1 MEYARLCAPR
11 QGLADLDAKELLIL
25 AGLAA
30 ADSFNTSTLGLIIVI
45 ILFARRPVGTG
56 STYVLGVVTTFYV
69 LSLALYFGVSA
80 FDGGIDT
87 FILWTRRLLFGILAV
102 ALAYMGYQQLH
113 DRPRKGIPTLP
124 MWVNPY
130 TGPALGALM
139 TAADLPNAFPL
150 FFALGKLL
158 AADISNGAAVAIL
171 LAYTFIYALP
181 ALLILIGG
189 LMFRDRFAD
198 RLHQL
203 LIRMTTGVSK
213 ANRGAAALLFAGAVV
228 CAYIAT
234 TIG

>member
-1 MEYARLCAPR
+1 M
-11 QGLADLDAKELLIL
+11 DAKELLIL

-56 STYVLGVVTTFYV
+56 ATYVLGVVVTFYV
-69 LSLALYFGVSA
+69 FALAVYFGVSA

-87 FILWTRRLLFGILAV
+87 FVLWTRRLLFGILAV
-102 ALAYMGYQQLH
+102 ALAYLGYQQLH

-130 TGPALGALM
+130 TGAALGALM

-150 FFALGKLL
+150 FFAIGRLV
-158 AADISNGAAVAIL
+158 AADLSDATVVLLLVA
-171 LAYTFIYALP
+171 YVFIYALP

-189 LMFRDRFAD
+189 LVFRDRFAE

-203 LIRMTTGVSK
+203 LIKMTTGVSK
-213 ANRGAAALLFAGAVV
+213 ANRWLSAALFVASLA
-228 CAYIAT
+228 CAYIAF
-234 TIG
+234 TIGR